1 MEELLFK
8 WGVDPNAC
16 QQCAAIAAVAKYF
29 AGDVAEVVFE
39 LVPRILGP
47 IRFPCGRSD
56 AVGLLL
62 ECGADS
68 AAENECRLTPLELAV
83 KMDVGE
89 AAGVSRLLP
98 ESRRRFFVELKW
110 VFNSSIFFRVSS
122 PWNRSVVM

>member
-8 WGVDPNAC
+8 WGVDPNAR

-29 AGDVAEVVFE
+29 AGEAAEVVFE
-39 LVPRILGP
+39 LVPRIQGP

-62 ECGADS
+62 ECGADP
-68 AAENECRLTPLELAV
+68 AAENECRLMPLELVV

-89 AAGVSRLLP
+89 ATGVSRLLP
-98 ESRRRFFVELKW
+98 ESRRRFFEVDA
-110 VFNSSIFFRVSS
+110 
-122 PWNRSVVM
+122 

>member
-16 QQCAAIAAVAKYF
+16 QQCATIATVTKYF
-29 AGDVAEVVFE
+29 AGEAAEVVFE
-39 LVPRILGP
+39 PVPRILGP

-62 ECGADS
+62 ECGVDP
-68 AAENECRLTPLELAV
+68 AAENECGLTPLELAV

-89 AAGVSRLLP
+89 VAGVSRLLP
-98 ESRRRFFVELKW
+98 ESRKRFFEVG
-110 VFNSSIFFRVSS
+110 I
-122 PWNRSVVM
+122 